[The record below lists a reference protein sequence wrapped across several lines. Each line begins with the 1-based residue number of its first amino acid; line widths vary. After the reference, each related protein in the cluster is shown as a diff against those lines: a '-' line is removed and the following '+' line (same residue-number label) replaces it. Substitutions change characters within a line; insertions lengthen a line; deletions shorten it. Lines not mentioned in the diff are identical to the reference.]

1 MTQAAG
7 PLVLEVTAADK
18 ATLHRQLDHAEVLAQ
33 QAAMKDR
40 TGGVLITR
48 HSPDRFTVAVSE
60 TVPYG
65 LTRELSSW

>member
-1 MTQAAG
+1 MTQTAAR
-7 PLVLEVTAADK
+7 LVLEVTAADRI
-18 ATLHRQLDHAEVLAQ
+18 TLDRQLDHAEFLAQ

-60 TVPYG
+60 SVPFG
-65 LTRELSSW
+65 VTRELSSW